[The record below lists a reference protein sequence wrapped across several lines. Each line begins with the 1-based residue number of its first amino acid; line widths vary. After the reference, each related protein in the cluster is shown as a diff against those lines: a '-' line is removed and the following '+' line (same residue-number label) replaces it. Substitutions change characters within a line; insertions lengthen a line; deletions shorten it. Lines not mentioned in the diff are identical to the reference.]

1 MAGRV
6 IAVADNFKEGKAM
19 YIYSDGTHKVFTS
32 RGAGGLDNALQNL
45 INVYKEAFNDIKDLN
60 LDRILSNKESMKNAL
75 ILVLTLIV
83 ILKKR

>member
-6 IAVADNFKEGKAM
+6 IAVADDFKNKRAM
-19 YIYSDGTHKVFTS
+19 YIYSDGTHRVFTS
-32 RGAGGLDNALQNL
+32 RGTGGLDNAFRNF
-45 INVYKEAFNDIKDLN
+45 IDIYKEAFNDVRDFN

-83 ILKKR
+83 ILKR